1 MTNDRI
7 TEEAGPRPHSVPEV
21 RPSQAAPPA
30 PRELGAA
37 SVEAQDH
44 AATLLRYRV
53 GFGYAILV
61 YAVFFLS
68 DIFFVSFVAPGRLWA
83 YAVLRFSGVGFGLLF
98 WWRLTRSPPLTPTV
112 FRWFDLGIY
121 SYTSACITLMGL
133 ESGGLTSI
141 YLSGMVTTIVCRGA
155 TQAEHWRRGAV
166 SIGVPVAVH
175 FFTLVAA
182 SPFSPTLQAQWG
194 STQALALFGT
204 MTMFLMA
211 TAFFIVFAG
220 HGTWALRQ
228 QVFEARRLGRYR
240 LIQPIGEGGMG
251 QVWIAAHSTL
261 RRNVAV
267 KVLRGERVRDPI
279 LAAAR
284 FEREVRATTELTHPN
299 TVRIYDYGVTE
310 DGLAYYAMELLAGH
324 NLRQAVAREGPISAA
339 RAIHIVTQTARSLAE
354 AHTHG
359 IIHRDVKPENIIL
372 CELGGERDFVKVIDF
387 GIAHL
392 RTADGEGLTRT
403 GIAIGTPAFMAPEV
417 RAGAAPEE
425 TADIYA
431 LGGVLAFLLT
441 GHDPPTNH
449 VGPVSIAGID
459 EALAPIVDRA
469 LTPQPAAR
477 YQSMNQL
484 IAALDGAR
492 HAAGRAVSA

>member
-1 MTNDRI
+1 MTSDRV
-7 TEEAGPRPHSVPEV
+7 TEEVGPRAPSLPEV
-21 RPSQAAPPA
+21 RPPTASPPA

-53 GFGYAILV
+53 GFGYAIVV

-68 DIFFVSFVAPGRLWA
+68 DIFLVSFVAPGRLWA
-83 YAVLRFSGVGFGLLF
+83 YALLRFSGVFLAAWF
-98 WWRLTRSPPLTPTV
+98 WWRLTQSPPLTPRV
-112 FRWFDLGIY
+112 FRWLDLGIY
-121 SYTSACITLMGL
+121 SYASACITLMAL

-141 YLSGMVTTIVCRGA
+141 YISGIETMIVCRGA
-155 TQAEHWRRGAV
+155 TQAEQWRRGVV
-166 SIGVPVAVH
+166 SIGVPIGVH
-175 FFTLVAA
+175 FLTLVPAT
-182 SPFSPTLQAQWG
+182 PFSPTLQAQWG
-194 STQALALFGT
+194 STEDLAIFAA
-204 MTMFLMA
+204 MTAFLMA

-267 KVLRGERVRDPI
+267 KVMRGERVRDPI

-310 DGLAYYAMELLAGH
+310 DGLSYYAMELLAGH
-324 NLRQAVAREGPISAA
+324 NLRHAVAREGPFAA
-339 RAIHIVTQTARSLAE
+339 TRAIHIAAQAARSLAE
-354 AHTHG
+354 AHAHG

-392 RTADGEGLTRT
+392 RSADGEGLTRT

-441 GHDPPTNH
+441 GHDPITQA
-449 VGPVSIAGID
+449 GPVAIAGID
-459 EALAPIVDRA
+459 ESLADVVGRALAPH
-469 LTPQPAAR
+469 PAAR

-484 IAALDGAR
+484 ITALDGAR
-492 HAAGRAVSA
+492 HAPGRPVPA